1 MTMKDKN
8 IKKYKRIA
16 NKIIK
21 LIPTYK
27 AMSDSD
33 LQNQTILLKERLA
46 NGEKAEKLLPQA
58 YAIVAEADRRVLGLK
73 PYYVQILGGIALFYG
88 NVAEMKTGE
97 GKTLTATM
105 PMYLRGLM
113 GKGNFLITSNSYLAW
128 RDAEEVG
135 KVYRWLGLT
144 ISVGVPKDASE
155 EEVDKEAVYGS
166 DIIYT
171 THSALGFD
179 YLFDNLATTLEEQYV
194 NTFNYVLIDEIDAIL
209 LDMAQTPLIISG
221 APKVQSNLFE
231 TSDWFVK
238 SLSEGEDY
246 LKSEDKRNVWFK
258 EEGIKK
264 AEKYFGIHGILTEEW
279 RDLYRHLVLAL
290 RANQLLEENRDYVV
304 EEGEILLLD
313 EANGRKL
320 IGTKLQAGLHQA
332 IEAKEGVEITNETRS
347 MGSITYQNLFKKF
360 KILSGMTGTAKTD
373 AEEFR
378 ETYNVNVIQIPTNK
392 PIKRVDHPDEV
403 YVTNKAKVLSSLK
416 AVKEALKK
424 GRPVLV
430 ETGSV
435 AMSNLYSLLLL
446 QKKIPHNLLNA
457 TTVAKESLIV
467 SEAGRKGAV
476 TVATSMAGRGTDIKL
491 DPEAKESGG
500 LLVLGTERMTS
511 DRIDFQL
518 RGRAGRQGDPGDT
531 VFFVSM
537 EDKIVVESAP
547 KWVAKAR
554 KKLVEENEQ
563 KETAETKPLKE
574 KKYDKII
581 NKSQANRKNQEVES
595 RKNILEY
602 DEIISVQREMIYTAR
617 NKVME
622 GSIAFLEGII
632 QRSTENVIDS
642 FTSEK
647 TNLDRNK
654 LIDFIYNNI
663 AYNFDASTI
672 DRELNDYGKKH
683 VREYLNRMILTQIEQ
698 VHFKIPDS
706 FQQLYFKRIV
716 TLKAIDTM
724 WIEQSDNL
732 QQLKSVVNGR
742 SWGQHRP
749 IYEFQIEAR
758 RSFFEMKDEIWL
770 NILRNLLLSDLVYNS
785 DGSIDVDFP

>member
-1 MTMKDKN
+1 MKDKN
-8 IKKYKRIA
+8 IRKYKKIA
-16 NKIIK
+16 NKIIG
-21 LIPTYK
+21 LLSTYR

-33 LQNQTILLKERLA
+33 LQKQTLHLKEKLK
-46 NGEKAEKLLPQA
+46 NGEKAEKLLPIA
-58 YAIVAEADRRVLGLK
+58 YAVAAEADRRVLGLE
-73 PYYVQILGGIALFYG
+73 PYYVQILGGIALFFG

-155 EEVDKEAVYGS
+155 EEINKEEVYSS

-179 YLFDNLATTLEEQYV
+179 YLFDNLATTLEEQFV
-194 NTFNYVLIDEIDAIL
+194 NKFNYVLIDEIDAIL

-238 SLSEGEDY
+238 SLNEGEDY

-258 EEGIKK
+258 DEGILK
-264 AEKYFGIHGILTEEW
+264 AEKYFGIQGILTEEW
-279 RDLYRHLVLAL
+279 RDLYRHLVLSL

-304 EEGEILLLD
+304 EGDEILLLD

-378 ETYNVNVIQIPTNK
+378 ETYNVHVIQIPTNK
-392 PIKRVDHPDEV
+392 PIQRTDHPDEV
-403 YVTNKAKVLSSLK
+403 YVTNKTKVLSSLN

-446 QKKIPHNLLNA
+446 QQKIPHNLLNA
-457 TTVAKESLIV
+457 TTVSKESLIV

-511 DRIDFQL
+511 DRIDYQL

-547 KWVAKAR
+547 KWVAKSR
-554 KKLVEENEQ
+554 KKLIQESEL
-563 KETAETKPLKE
+563 KETDELLPLKG

-581 NKSQANRKNQEVES
+581 NKSQLNRKNQEVES

-602 DEIISVQREMIYTAR
+602 DEIISVQREMIYDAR
-617 NKVME
+617 NNVMD
-622 GSIAFLEGII
+622 GSITFMEDII
-632 QRSTENVIDS
+632 RRSTENTIES
-642 FTSEK
+642 FVSK
-647 TNLDRNK
+647 KANLNRSD

-663 AYNFDASTI
+663 AYNFEASKI
-672 DRELNDYGKKH
+672 EDDLNEYSRKK
-683 VREYLNRMILTQIEQ
+683 VAEYLKMVITQQIEN
-698 VHFKIPDS
+698 VHAKIPDS
-706 FQQLYFKRIV
+706 FQQLYFRRIV
-716 TLKAIDTM
+716 ILKAIDTM

>member
-58 YAIVAEADRRVLGLK
+58 YAIVAEADRRVLGLE

-446 QKKIPHNLLNA
+446 QQKIPHNLLNA

-531 VFFVSM
+531 VFLFRW
-537 EDKIVVESAP
+537 K
-547 KWVAKAR
+547 
-554 KKLVEENEQ
+554 
-563 KETAETKPLKE
+563 TK
-574 KKYDKII
+574 
-581 NKSQANRKNQEVES
+581 
-595 RKNILEY
+595 
-602 DEIISVQREMIYTAR
+602 
-617 NKVME
+617 
-622 GSIAFLEGII
+622 
-632 QRSTENVIDS
+632 
-642 FTSEK
+642 
-647 TNLDRNK
+647 
-654 LIDFIYNNI
+654 
-663 AYNFDASTI
+663 
-672 DRELNDYGKKH
+672 
-683 VREYLNRMILTQIEQ
+683 
-698 VHFKIPDS
+698 
-706 FQQLYFKRIV
+706 
-716 TLKAIDTM
+716 
-724 WIEQSDNL
+724 
-732 QQLKSVVNGR
+732 
-742 SWGQHRP
+742 
-749 IYEFQIEAR
+749 
-758 RSFFEMKDEIWL
+758 
-770 NILRNLLLSDLVYNS
+770 
-785 DGSIDVDFP
+785 

>member
-1 MTMKDKN
+1 MSDKN
-8 IKKYKRIA
+8 LRKYRKIA
-16 NKIIK
+16 DKIVK
-21 LIPTYK
+21 LVPTYK
-27 AMSDSD
+27 AMSDD
-33 LQNQTILLKERLA
+33 ELRGQTAIFKEQLE
-46 NGEKAEKLLPQA
+46 NGRKLESLIPAA
-58 YAIVAEADRRVLGLK
+58 YAVVMEADRRVLGLE
-73 PYYVQILGGIALFYG
+73 PYYVQILGGIALFFG

-105 PMYLRGLM
+105 PMYLRGLN

-135 KVYRWLGLT
+135 EIYSWLGL
-144 ISVGVPKDASE
+144 SVAVGVTKDATE
-155 EEVDKEAVYGS
+155 EEIDKEAVYAA
-166 DIIYT
+166 DIVYT

-179 YLFDNLATTLEEQYV
+179 YLFDNLATTPEEQYLSE
-194 NTFNYVLIDEIDAIL
+194 FNFVLIDEIDAIL

-221 APKVQSNLFE
+221 APKVQSNLYE
-231 TSDWFVK
+231 TSDWYIK
-238 SLSEGEDY
+238 SLIDGEDY
-246 LKSEDKRNVWFK
+246 LTSEDKRNVWFT
-258 EEGIKK
+258 ENGIKK
-264 AEKYFGIHGILTEEW
+264 AEDYFGIEGILTEQW
-279 RDLYRHLVLAL
+279 KDLYRHLVLSL
-290 RANQLLEENRDYVV
+290 RANKLLIINRDYVV

-378 ETYNVNVIQIPTNK
+378 DTYNVNVVEIPTNK
-392 PIKRVDHPDEV
+392 PIRREDHSDEV
-403 YVTNKAKVLSSLK
+403 YVTNKAKVLASLNV
-416 AVKEALKK
+416 VKNALKQ

-435 AMSNLYSLLLL
+435 SMSNLYSLLLL
-446 QKKIPHNLLNA
+446 QQKVPHNLLNA

-500 LLVLGTERMTS
+500 LLVVGTERMTS
-511 DRIDFQL
+511 DRIDNQL

-531 VFFVSM
+531 QFFVSM

-547 KWVAKAR
+547 KWVAKSR
-554 KKLVEENEQ
+554 IHLIDKTKTEEID
-563 KETAETKPLKE
+563 AEEPLKE

-581 NKSQANRKNQEVES
+581 SKSQANRKNQEIES

-602 DEIISVQREMIYTAR
+602 DEIISVQREKIYTTR

-622 GSIAFLEGII
+622 SSSLFLDEII
-632 QRSTENVIDS
+632 SAAASQVIER
-642 FTSEK
+642 FTADKS
-647 TNLDRNK
+647 NLNRDR

-663 AYNFDASTI
+663 QYNFVPFLLDG
-672 DRELNDYGKKH
+672 ELENYTRKTVETVLKQLINT
-683 VREYLNRMILTQIEQ
+683 RIKQMPEM
-698 VHFKIPDS
+698 IPDD
-706 FQQLYFKRIV
+706 FQLLYFKRISV
-716 TLKAIDTM
+716 LKAIDMM
-724 WIEQSDNL
+724 WVEQSDNL

-742 SWGQHRP
+742 SWGQHKP
-749 IYEFQIEAR
+749 IYEFQLEAR

-770 NILRNLLLSDLVYNS
+770 NILRNLLLSDLIHKS

>member
-1 MTMKDKN
+1 MKDKN
-8 IKKYKRIA
+8 LKKYKKIA
-16 NKIIK
+16 DRIIK
-21 LIPTYK
+21 LLPTYR
-27 AMSDSD
+27 AMSDSE
-33 LQNQTILLKERLA
+33 LQKQTLHLRERLK
-46 NGEKAEKLLPQA
+46 NGEKVEKVLPTA
-58 YAIVAEADRRVLGLK
+58 YAVVAEADRRVLGLE
-73 PYYVQILGGIALFYG
+73 PYYVQLLGGIALFFG

-105 PMYLRGLM
+105 PMYLRGIM

-155 EEVDKEAVYGS
+155 EEIDKEAVYGS
-166 DIIYT
+166 DIVYT

-179 YLFDNLATTLEEQYV
+179 YLFDNLATTIEEQYV
-194 NTFNYVLIDEIDAIL
+194 NKFNYVLIDEIDAIL

-238 SLSEGEDY
+238 SLTEGEDF
-246 LKSEDKRNVWFK
+246 LKSEDKRNVWFT
-258 EEGIKK
+258 EEGVQK
-264 AEKYFGIHGILTEEW
+264 AEKYFGIQGILTEAW
-279 RDLYRHLVLAL
+279 RDLYRHLVLSL
-290 RANQLLEENRDYVV
+290 RANKLLEENRDYVV

-360 KILSGMTGTAKTD
+360 RILSGMTGTAKTD

-392 PIKRVDHPDEV
+392 PIKRVDHTDEV
-403 YVTNKAKVLSSLK
+403 YVTNKAKVLSSLRV
-416 AVKEALKK
+416 VKEALKK
-424 GRPVLV
+424 ERPVLV

-446 QKKIPHNLLNA
+446 QQKIPHNLLNA

-491 DPEAKESGG
+491 DSEARKNGG

-511 DRIDFQL
+511 DRIDYQL

-531 VFFVSM
+531 IFFVSM

-547 KWVAKAR
+547 KWVAKSR
-554 KKLVEENEQ
+554 KNLIDKNEHN
-563 KETAETKPLKE
+563 ETNDNQPLNE
-574 KKYDKII
+574 KKYEKII

-602 DEIISVQREMIYTAR
+602 DEIISVQREKIYSAR
-617 NKVME
+617 NDVME
-622 GSIAFLEGII
+622 GSVAFLEELI
-632 QRSTENVIDS
+632 QRSKSHVIEA
-642 FTSEK
+642 FVLEK
-647 TNLDRNK
+647 KNLNRNE

-663 AYNFDASTI
+663 QYNFDSSSL
-672 DRELNDYGKKH
+672 DQELSEYSKKS
-683 VREYLNRMILTQIEQ
+683 VTEYLNMLISKQIEAVQ
-698 VHFKIPDS
+698 MKIPDS

-716 TLKAIDTM
+716 ILKAVDAM

-758 RSFFEMKDEIWL
+758 RSFFEMKKEIWL

>member
-1 MTMKDKN
+1 MRDKHL
-8 IKKYKRIA
+8 KKYKKIA
-16 NKIIK
+16 DRIIK
-21 LIPTYK
+21 LLPTYR
-27 AMSDSD
+27 AMSDSE
-33 LQNQTILLKERLA
+33 LQKQTMLLRERVK
-46 NGEKAEKLLPQA
+46 NGEKIEKLLPTA
-58 YAIVAEADRRVLGLK
+58 YAVVAEADRRVLGLE
-73 PYYVQILGGIALFYG
+73 PYYVQILGGIALFFG

-105 PMYLRGLM
+105 PMYLRGIM

-155 EEVDKEAVYGS
+155 EEIDKEAVYGS
-166 DIIYT
+166 DIVYT

-179 YLFDNLATTLEEQYV
+179 YLFDNLATTIEEQYV
-194 NTFNYVLIDEIDAIL
+194 NKFNYVLIDEIDAIL

-238 SLSEGEDY
+238 SLRDGEDF
-246 LKSEDKRNVWFK
+246 LRSEDKRNVWFTD
-258 EEGIKK
+258 EGIVK
-264 AEKYFGIHGILTEEW
+264 AETYFGIQGILTEEW
-279 RDLYRHLVLAL
+279 RDLYRHLVLSL

-304 EEGEILLLD
+304 EEEEILLLD

-392 PIKRVDHPDEV
+392 PIKRVDHTDEV
-403 YVTNKAKVLSSLK
+403 YVTNKAKVLSSLRV
-416 AVKEALKK
+416 VKDALQKD
-424 GRPVLV
+424 RPVLV

-446 QKKIPHNLLNA
+446 QQKIPHNILNA

-491 DPEAKESGG
+491 DEEARKNGG

-511 DRIDFQL
+511 DRIDYQL

-531 VFFVSM
+531 IFFISM

-547 KWVAKAR
+547 KWVAKSR
-554 KKLVEENEQ
+554 KKLIEKNEHTPSNDNQ
-563 KETAETKPLKE
+563 PLNE
-574 KKYDKII
+574 KKYEKII

-602 DEIISVQREMIYTAR
+602 DEIISVQREKIYSAR
-617 NKVME
+617 NNVME
-622 GSIAFLEGII
+622 GSITFLEELI
-632 QRSTENVIDS
+632 QRAKSQVIETFVS
-642 FTSEK
+642 NK
-647 TNLDRNK
+647 NNLNRNE

-663 AYNFDASTI
+663 QYNFDSSLF
-672 DRELNDYGKKH
+672 DQELKEYSKKS
-683 VREYLNRMILTQIEQ
+683 VTEYLNMLIAKQIEEVQ
-698 VHFKIPDS
+698 IKIPDS

-716 TLKAIDTM
+716 ILKAVDAM

-758 RSFFEMKDEIWL
+758 RSFFEMKEEIWL

>member
-1 MTMKDKN
+1 MKDKN
-8 IKKYKRIA
+8 LRKYKKIA
-16 NKIIK
+16 NRIIK
-21 LIPTYK
+21 LLPTYK
-27 AMSDSD
+27 AMSDAE
-33 LQNQTILLKERLA
+33 LQNQTELFKDRLA
-46 NGEKAEKLLPQA
+46 AGEKIDKLLPNA
-58 YAIVAEADRRVLGLK
+58 YAVVAEADRRVLGLE

-166 DIIYT
+166 DIVYT

-179 YLFDNLATTLEEQYV
+179 YLFDNLATTLEEQFV
-194 NTFNYVLIDEIDAIL
+194 DKFNFVLIDEIDAIL

-258 EEGIKK
+258 EGGIKK
-264 AEKYFGIHGILTEEW
+264 AENYFGIQGILTEEW

-290 RANQLLEENRDYVV
+290 RANHLLEENRDYVV

-360 KILSGMTGTAKTD
+360 RILSGMTGTAKTD

-403 YVTNKAKVLSSLK
+403 YVTNKAKVLSSLN

-446 QKKIPHNLLNA
+446 QQQIPHNLLNA

-467 SEAGRKGAV
+467 SEAGRQGAV

-563 KETAETKPLKE
+563 KNKDETKPLKE

-581 NKSQANRKNQEVES
+581 QKSQANRKKQEVES
-595 RKNILEY
+595 RKSILEY
-602 DEIISVQREMIYTAR
+602 DEIISVQREMIYEAR
-617 NKVME
+617 NRVMG
-622 GSIAFLEGII
+622 GSAAFMEEII
-632 QRSTENVIDS
+632 QRSVENVRDS
-642 FTSEK
+642 FISK
-647 TNLDRNK
+647 KANLNRND

-663 AYNFDASTI
+663 AYNFDPFEMDQALT
-672 DRELNDYGKKH
+672 EYNKKN
-683 VREYLNRMILTQIEQ
+683 VGEYLNKIISNQIS
-698 VHFKIPDS
+698 HLHLIIPDS
-706 FQQLYFKRIV
+706 FQQLYFRRIV
-716 TLKAIDTM
+716 ILKAIDTM
-724 WIEQSDNL
+724 WVEQSDNL
-732 QQLKSVVNGR
+732 QQLKAVVNGR

-758 RSFFEMKDEIWL
+758 RSFFEMKEEIWL
-770 NILRNLLLSDLVYNS
+770 NMLRNLLLSDLVYNS

>member
-1 MTMKDKN
+1 MKDKN
-8 IKKYKRIA
+8 IKKYKKIA

-21 LIPTYK
+21 LMPTYK

-33 LQNQTILLKERLA
+33 LQNQTKILKERLT
-46 NGEKAEKLLPQA
+46 NGEKVDKLLPDA
-58 YAIVAEADRRVLGLK
+58 FAVVAEADRRVLGLD

-155 EEVDKEAVYGS
+155 EEINKEEVYGS
-166 DIIYT
+166 DIVYT

-179 YLFDNLATTLEEQYV
+179 YLFDNLATTLEEQFV
-194 NTFNYVLIDEIDAIL
+194 NNFNYVLIDEIDAIL

-246 LKSEDKRNVWFK
+246 LKSEDRRNVWFT
-258 EEGIKK
+258 EEGIGK
-264 AEKYFGIHGILTEEW
+264 AEKYFGIQGILTEEW
-279 RDLYRHLVLAL
+279 HDLYRHLVLSL
-290 RANQLLEENRDYVV
+290 RANKLLEEDRDYVV

-360 KILSGMTGTAKTD
+360 RILSGMTGTAKTD

-392 PIKRVDHPDEV
+392 PIRRVDHPDEV
-403 YVTNKAKVLSSLK
+403 YITNKAKALSSLN
-416 AVKEALKK
+416 AVKEALKQD
-424 GRPVLV
+424 RPVLV

-446 QKKIPHNLLNA
+446 QQKIPHNLLNA

-491 DPEAKESGG
+491 DPEARESGG

-511 DRIDFQL
+511 DRIDYQL

-547 KWVAKAR
+547 KWVAKTR
-554 KKLVEENEQ
+554 KKLIAENES
-563 KETAETKPLKE
+563 KEAEETQPLKE

-581 NKSQANRKNQEVES
+581 QKSQANRKNQEVES

-602 DEIISVQREMIYTAR
+602 DEVISVQREMIYAAR
-617 NKVME
+617 NKVMSASPDFME
-622 GSIAFLEGII
+622 DII
-632 QRSTENVIDS
+632 RQSVKNTIDS
-642 FTSEK
+642 FSSK
-647 TNLDRNK
+647 KANLNRND

-663 AYNFDASTI
+663 AYNFDASSI
-672 DRELNDYGKKH
+672 DQDITEYNKKS
-683 VREYLNRMILTQIEQ
+683 VSEYLSKIISNQINTLHS
-698 VHFKIPDS
+698 VIPDS

-716 TLKAIDTM
+716 VLKAVDTM

-732 QQLKSVVNGR
+732 QQLKAIVNGR

-758 RSFFEMKDEIWL
+758 RSFFEMKEEIWL
-770 NILRNLLLSDLVYNS
+770 NMLRNLLLSDLVYNS

>member
-1 MTMKDKN
+1 
-8 IKKYKRIA
+8 
-16 NKIIK
+16 
-21 LIPTYK
+21 
-27 AMSDSD
+27 
-33 LQNQTILLKERLA
+33 
-46 NGEKAEKLLPQA
+46 
-58 YAIVAEADRRVLGLK
+58 
-73 PYYVQILGGIALFYG
+73 
-88 NVAEMKTGE
+88 
-97 GKTLTATM
+97 
-105 PMYLRGLM
+105 
-113 GKGNFLITSNSYLAW
+113 
-128 RDAEEVG
+128 
-135 KVYRWLGLT
+135 
-144 ISVGVPKDASE
+144 
-155 EEVDKEAVYGS
+155 
-166 DIIYT
+166 
-171 THSALGFD
+171 
-179 YLFDNLATTLEEQYV
+179 
-194 NTFNYVLIDEIDAIL
+194 
-209 LDMAQTPLIISG
+209 MAQTPLIISG

-238 SLSEGEDY
+238 SLREGEDF
-246 LKSEDKRNVWFK
+246 LRSEDKRNVWFTDD
-258 EEGIKK
+258 GIVK
-264 AEKYFGIHGILTEEW
+264 AETYFGIQGILTEEW
-279 RDLYRHLVLAL
+279 RDLYRHLVLSL

-392 PIKRVDHPDEV
+392 PIKRVDHADEV
-403 YVTNKAKVLSSLK
+403 YVTNKAKVLSSLRV
-416 AVKEALKK
+416 VKDALQKD
-424 GRPVLV
+424 RPVLV
-430 ETGSV
+430 EIGSV

-446 QKKIPHNLLNA
+446 QQKIPHNILNA

-491 DPEAKESGG
+491 DEEARKNGG

-511 DRIDFQL
+511 DRIDYQL

-531 VFFVSM
+531 IFFVSM

-547 KWVAKAR
+547 KWVAKSR
-554 KKLVEENEQ
+554 KKLIEKNEHAPSSDNQ
-563 KETAETKPLKE
+563 PLNE
-574 KKYDKII
+574 KKYEKII

-602 DEIISVQREMIYTAR
+602 DEIISVQREKIYSAR
-617 NKVME
+617 NNVME
-622 GSIAFLEGII
+622 GSIIFLEELI
-632 QRSTENVIDS
+632 QRAKSQVIEAFVS
-642 FTSEK
+642 NK
-647 TNLDRNK
+647 NNLNRNE

-663 AYNFDASTI
+663 QYNFDSSLF
-672 DRELNDYGKKH
+672 DQELKEYSKKS
-683 VREYLNRMILTQIEQ
+683 VTEYLNMLIARQIEEVQ
-698 VHFKIPDS
+698 IKIPDS

-716 TLKAIDTM
+716 ILKAVDAM

-758 RSFFEMKDEIWL
+758 RSFFEMKEEIWL

>member
-1 MTMKDKN
+1 MRDKSLR
-8 IKKYKRIA
+8 KYKKIA
-16 NKIIK
+16 DKIV
-21 LIPTYK
+21 
-27 AMSDSD
+27 
-33 LQNQTILLKERLA
+33 
-46 NGEKAEKLLPQA
+46 KLLPEYKSMSDEELRSQTALFKEQLKNGKKLESLIPRA
-58 YAIVAEADRRVLGLK
+58 YAVVLEADRRVLGLE
-73 PYYVQILGGIALFYG
+73 PYYVQILGGIALFFG

-105 PMYLRGLM
+105 PMYLRGLT

-135 KVYRWLGLT
+135 KVYSWLGLS
-144 ISVGVPKDASE
+144 IAVGVAKDATE
-155 EEVDKEAVYGS
+155 EEIDKELVYAS
-166 DIIYT
+166 DIVYT

-179 YLFDNLATTLEEQYV
+179 YLFDNLATTPEEQYLSE
-194 NTFNYVLIDEIDAIL
+194 FNFVLIDEIDAIL

-221 APKVQSNLFE
+221 APKVQSNLYE
-231 TSDWFVK
+231 TSDWFIK
-238 SLSEGEDY
+238 SLIEGEDY
-246 LKSEDKRNVWFK
+246 LTSEDKRNVWFTEK
-258 EEGIKK
+258 GIAK
-264 AEKYFGIHGILTEEW
+264 AEEYFGIEGILTEQW
-279 RDLYRHLVLAL
+279 KDLYRHLVLSL
-290 RANQLLEENRDYVV
+290 RANILLLINRDYVV

-378 ETYNVNVIQIPTNK
+378 DTYNVNVVQIPTNK
-392 PIKRVDHPDEV
+392 PIRREDHSDEV
-403 YVTNKAKVLSSLK
+403 YVTNKAKVLASLNI
-416 AVKEALKK
+416 VKNALTQ

-435 AMSNLYSLLLL
+435 SMSNLYSLLLL
-446 QKKIPHNLLNA
+446 QQRVPHNLLNA

-500 LLVLGTERMTS
+500 LLVVGTERMTS
-511 DRIDFQL
+511 DRIDNQL

-531 VFFVSM
+531 IFFVSM

-547 KWVAKAR
+547 KWVAKSR
-554 KKLVEENEQ
+554 KSLIDKAQ
-563 KETAETKPLKE
+563 AAEIEAAAPLKE

-581 NKSQANRKNQEVES
+581 SKSQTNRKNQEIES

-602 DEIISVQREMIYTAR
+602 DEIISVQREKIYATR

-622 GSIAFLEGII
+622 STSVFLDEIISTAAARVIEGFIK
-632 QRSTENVIDS
+632 D
-642 FTSEK
+642 K
-647 TNLDRNK
+647 ANLDRDH

-663 AYNFDASTI
+663 QYNFESFSLEDELENYNKKTVETYLKQLI
-672 DRELNDYGKKH
+672 DTRINH
-683 VREYLNRMILTQIEQ
+683 IPRMI
-698 VHFKIPDS
+698 PDE
-706 FQQLYFKRIV
+706 FQLLYFKRISV
-716 TLKAIDTM
+716 LKAIDSM
-724 WIEQSDNL
+724 WVEQSDNL

-742 SWGQHRP
+742 SWGQHKP
-749 IYEFQIEAR
+749 IYEFQLEAR

-770 NILRNLLLSDLVYNS
+770 NILRNLLLSDLVHKA

>member
-1 MTMKDKN
+1 MKDKN
-8 IKKYKRIA
+8 LKRYKKIA
-16 NKIIK
+16 DKIMSF
-21 LIPTYK
+21 LPTYK
-27 AMSDSD
+27 AMSDSE
-33 LQNQTILLKERLA
+33 LQHQTIHLKERLE
-46 NGEKAEKLLPQA
+46 NGEKVEKLLPLA
-58 YAIVAEADRRVLGLK
+58 YAVATEADRRVLGLE
-73 PYYVQILGGIALFYG
+73 PYYVQLLGGIALFFG

-97 GKTLTATM
+97 GKTLTATL

-155 EEVDKEAVYGS
+155 EEINKEEVYSS

-194 NTFNYVLIDEIDAIL
+194 NKFNYVLIDEIDAIL

-238 SLSEGEDY
+238 SLNEGEDF

-258 EEGIKK
+258 EEGILK
-264 AEKYFGIHGILTEEW
+264 AEKYFGIQGILTEKW
-279 RDLYRHLVLAL
+279 QDLYRHLVLSL

-304 EEGEILLLD
+304 ENGEILLLD

-332 IEAKEGVEITNETRS
+332 IEAKEAVEITNETRS
-347 MGSITYQNLFKKF
+347 MGTITYQNLFKKF

-392 PIKRVDHPDEV
+392 PIKRVDHSDEV
-403 YVTNKAKVLSSLK
+403 YVTNKAKVLSSLI

-446 QKKIPHNLLNA
+446 QQKIPHNLLNA

-491 DPEAKESGG
+491 DAKAKESGG

-531 VFFVSM
+531 IFFVSM

-547 KWVAKAR
+547 KWVSKAR
-554 KKLVEENEQ
+554 KKLIEKNEL
-563 KETAETKPLKE
+563 KETEERSPLAE

-617 NKVME
+617 NNVMG
-622 GSIAFLEGII
+622 GSIMFMEDLI
-632 QRSTENVIDS
+632 QRSTVNAIES
-642 FTSEK
+642 FVSKK
-647 TNLDRNK
+647 TNLNRNE

-663 AYNFDASTI
+663 AYNFDASKI
-672 DRELNDYGKKH
+672 DQELKEFSKKK
-683 VREYLNRMILTQIEQ
+683 VVEYLNTIISREIENVHLT
-698 VHFKIPDS
+698 IPNS
-706 FQQLYFKRIV
+706 FQQLYFRRIV
-716 TLKAIDTM
+716 ILKAIDAM

>member
-1 MTMKDKN
+1 MKDKN
-8 IKKYKRIA
+8 IKKYKKIA

-21 LIPTYK
+21 LIPNYK
-27 AMSDSD
+27 AMSDAE
-33 LQNQTILLKERLA
+33 LQNQTTLLKERLA
-46 NGEKAEKLLPQA
+46 SGEKIEKLLPCA
-58 YAIVAEADRRVLGLK
+58 YAVVAEADRRVLGLEL
-73 PYYVQILGGIALFYG
+73 YYVQILGGIALFYG

-155 EEVDKEAVYGS
+155 EEVDKEEVYGS
-166 DIIYT
+166 DIVYT

-179 YLFDNLATTLEEQYV
+179 YLFDNLATTLEEQFV

-258 EEGIKK
+258 DAGVEK
-264 AEKYFGIHGILTEEW
+264 AEKYFGIQGILTEEW

-347 MGSITYQNLFKKF
+347 MGTITYQNLFKKF
-360 KILSGMTGTAKTD
+360 RILSGMTGTAKTD

-403 YVTNKAKVLSSLK
+403 YVTNKAKVLSSLN
-416 AVKEALKK
+416 AVKEALKNN
-424 GRPVLV
+424 RPVLV

-446 QKKIPHNLLNA
+446 QQKIPHNLLNA

-491 DPEAKESGG
+491 DPEARESGG

-511 DRIDFQL
+511 DRIDYQL

-547 KWVAKAR
+547 KWVAKSR
-554 KKLVEENEQ
+554 KKLIAENEL
-563 KETAETKPLKE
+563 KDTEETQPLNE

-581 NKSQANRKNQEVES
+581 QKSQANRKNQEVES

-602 DEIISVQREMIYTAR
+602 DEIISVQREMIYAAR
-617 NKVME
+617 NKIMSGSPKFME
-622 GSIAFLEGII
+622 DII
-632 QRSTENVIDS
+632 QRSAKNAIDS
-642 FTSEK
+642 FVSK
-647 TNLDRNK
+647 KANLNRND

-663 AYNFDASTI
+663 AYNFDASEI
-672 DRELNDYGKKH
+672 DQELTEYSKKK
-683 VREYLNRMILTQIEQ
+683 VSEYLNRLISTQIDHL
-698 VHFKIPDS
+698 HFMIPDS
-706 FQQLYFKRIV
+706 FQQLYFRRIV
-716 TLKAIDTM
+716 ILKAIDTM

-732 QQLKSVVNGR
+732 QQLKAVVNGR

-758 RSFFEMKDEIWL
+758 RSFFEMKEEIWL
-770 NILRNLLLSDLVYNS
+770 NMLRNLLLSDLVYNS